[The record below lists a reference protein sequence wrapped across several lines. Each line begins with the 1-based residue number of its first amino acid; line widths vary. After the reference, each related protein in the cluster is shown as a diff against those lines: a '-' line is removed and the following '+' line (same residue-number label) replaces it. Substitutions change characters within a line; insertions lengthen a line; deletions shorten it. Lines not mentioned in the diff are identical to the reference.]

1 MEEDQL
7 LSGILTQLTATG
19 TALGQ
24 LIELINS
31 QSSQSSE
38 RHALIFTKLEQLQ
51 TEGQARS
58 ERVGAL
64 ETALERIAA
73 KEEMEAALVR
83 ERSSW
88 ARQQAAALLGMAK
101 QPVLW
106 IITGGAV
113 AGGYNL
119 DGCQPISVEEPSHE
133 ESKQEKK
140 AERKA
145 RRGTDTMEKKE
156 NPE

>member
-24 LIELINS
+24 LIELMNS
-31 QSSQSSE
+31 QNSQSSE
-38 RHALIFTKLEQLQ
+38 RHTLISAKLEQLQ
-51 TEGQARS
+51 VEGQARA
-58 ERVGAL
+58 ERLGAV

-73 KEEMEAALVR
+73 KEEMEAALER

-88 ARQQAAALLGMAK
+88 ARQQVAVLLGMAK

-119 DGCQPISVEEPSHE
+119 EGCQPISVEQPLTK
-133 ESKQEKK
+133 ESKKEKRS
-140 AERKA
+140 ERKTE
-145 RRGTDTMEKKE
+145 RGADTMEKKE
-156 NPE
+156 SPE